1 MKDMGANIK
10 AGKATRKRKE
20 RGIIRERSWTGP
32 DGAKKICWQADFGA
46 VNGKRLMRSF
56 ATKAA
61 AETWL
66 QQQRLMLANQGHA
79 GFTLTDAERM
89 DAIKALET
97 LKPVTDLPE
106 NARLETAAKAYA
118 EAWGM
123 LKGSATIKTAVAFF
137 LKHTPTTGEKRTVS
151 QAVDEYIKDAE
162 DNGLRPKSVL
172 SIRYR
177 LTKLVTDNGDKPIN
191 EITNPERITFRI
203 MPFDVSR
210 RSS

>member
-32 DGAKKICWQADFGA
+32 DGAKKNCWQADFGT

-56 ATKAA
+56 AVKAG

-79 GFTLTDAERM
+79 GFTLADAERM
-89 DAIKALET
+89 DAIKALEM

-106 NARLETAAKAYA
+106 NARLETAAKAFA
-118 EAWGM
+118 EAWDM

-137 LKHTPTTGEKRTVS
+137 LKHKPTTGEKRTVA

-177 LTKLVTDNGDKPIN
+177 LAKLVADHGDKPIN

-210 RSS
+210 QSS